1 MLCSA
6 SENRKVSLI
15 KEAMPAQHKID
26 NDVKLITTIWYG
38 EANDTEL
45 IDSLLKYHQ
54 EIKSNPDYSSYN
66 EVVDFSKA
74 SGFKL
79 STNGIAKLVE
89 IAASTDI
96 EGVKT
101 KLAIIVSAPFAYG
114 LARMYEAYRS
124 LKPSVS
130 KEVRVFKTY
139 DESLEWIIGKHM

>member
-1 MLCSA
+1 MLCGA
-6 SENRKVSLI
+6 CEYRKLSLI

-45 IDSLLKYHQ
+45 INALLKYHQ
-54 EIKSNPDYSSYN
+54 EIKSKPSYSSYN
-66 EVVDFSKA
+66 ELVDFSKA

-79 STNGIAKLVE
+79 STNGIVKLVE
-89 IAASTDI
+89 IAASTDV
-96 EGVKT
+96 EEVKT
-101 KLAIIVSAPFAYG
+101 KLAIIVSAPLAYG
-114 LARMYEAYRS
+114 FARMYETYRS

-139 DESLEWIIGKHM
+139 DKSLEWIIGKQM